1 MSERIVI
8 ERKVKR
14 VNSGNTIE
22 RDVVLC
28 PRVGRKIYVRHS
40 GYITHAYSEREGA
53 SCAVCPYLLV
63 IRADYVVCRYKYLK
77 AYENAEIDHF
87 WR

>member
-8 ERKVKR
+8 ERKLYK
-14 VNSGNTIE
+14 SSSSHAEE

-28 PRVGRKIYVRHS
+28 PRVGSHVRVRRS
-40 GYITHAYSEREGA
+40 GYESPSKLSREHLYCSG
-53 SCAVCPYLLV
+53 CPYLLV
-63 IRADYVVCRYKYLK
+63 IRRDYVACRYKYLK

-87 WR
+87 W